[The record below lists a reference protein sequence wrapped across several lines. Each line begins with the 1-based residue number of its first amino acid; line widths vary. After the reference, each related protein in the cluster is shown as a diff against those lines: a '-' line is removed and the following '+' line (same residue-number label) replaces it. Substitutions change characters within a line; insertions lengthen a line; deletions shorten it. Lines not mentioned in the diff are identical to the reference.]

1 MKKIHRSTERREEE
15 KRIIKRILVGLNVW
29 LKSCDHKK
37 AERKEFANILTP
49 LQCTSHL
56 LNVMF
61 GIGFD
66 NLLISFFRKLFQHQ
80 STVANGKFFFTF
92 IVNEYPSS
100 LDLFSYPYIEPVSII
115 LLNFNNKSFCLNIRY
130 LTLRIRQL

>member
-37 AERKEFANILTP
+37 AETKEFANILTP
-49 LQCTSHL
+49 LQYTSHL

-66 NLLISFFRKLFQHQ
+66 NLLISFLFENYFNINQLRRM
-80 STVANGKFFFTF
+80 GRFF
-92 IVNEYPSS
+92 SH
-100 LDLFSYPYIEPVSII
+100 L
-115 LLNFNNKSFCLNIRY
+115 
-130 LTLRIRQL
+130 